1 MFRIGVGSSESIYKM
16 FLYVFVVLL
25 VRAYC
30 LVMLMVPLFGIF
42 SRMKELA
49 KRKWVFLYFMN
60 CMHLIGPYHV
70 T

>member
-49 KRKWVFLYFMN
+49 KWWFHCSVFSRGWRN
-60 CMHLIGPYHV
+60 WRNAS
-70 T
+70 

>member
-49 KRKWVFLYFMN
+49 KCK
-60 CMHLIGPYHV
+60 
-70 T
+70 